1 MTAPDLSLPSAAAPR
16 VAPHGAACSVLIVDD
31 SRTQRQHA
39 VRLCH
44 DLGVGRVLEAC
55 HGRQALE
62 MIAAMVPQP
71 SLAIVDLEMPEM
83 DGIELIEALQQQ
95 GLRIPIVLLS
105 GHGDALLD
113 SVQSLGTSVVRG
125 LHKPLKSSDLQAVLE
140 QVLSPSAPL
149 PERRRAPRMPIDAAM
164 LEQAIR
170 EGGITPHFQPK
181 ADTRTGMLRGV
192 EALARWNHPVLGMVP
207 PDQFIPLAERVGL
220 IHALTLSMMDRSFLQ
235 CSAWQSRGMRLTLSI
250 NLSPQ
255 LLASPD
261 IVNEICARQMRYGLA
276 PSQLMLEVT
285 EGSMVESCSA
295 AHSALV
301 RLRLKGFGLSIDDY
315 GTGFSS
321 LQQLSRIPF
330 TELKIDRSFVH
341 GAHHRKSLRVIL
353 ESALDLARRLNLST
367 VAEGVEHL
375 EDWRLLQDFGCTSA
389 QGWLIAKAMP
399 GEDLPTWNRSHRTR
413 LDALRLP

>member
-1 MTAPDLSLPSAAAPR
+1 MNAPDPSLPSAAA
-16 VAPHGAACSVLIVDD
+16 CSVLVVDD
-31 SRTQRQHA
+31 STPQRQHA

-44 DLGVGRVLEAC
+44 DLGIGQVLEAC
-55 HGRQALE
+55 HGRHALE
-62 MIAAMVPQP
+62 VIAAMDPQP
-71 SLAIVDLEMPEM
+71 SLVVVDLEMPEM

-95 GLRIPIVLLS
+95 GLRIPILLLS
-105 GHGDALLD
+105 AHGDALLD

-125 LHKPLKSSDLQAVLE
+125 LHKPLASGDLQAVLE
-140 QVLSPSAPL
+140 EVLSPSAPAA
-149 PERRRAPRMPIDAAM
+149 ERRRAPRMPIDAAM

-207 PDQFIPLAERVGL
+207 PDEFIPLAESAGL
-220 IHALTLSMMDRSFLQ
+220 IHALTLSMMERSFLQ
-235 CSAWQSRGMRLTLSI
+235 CAAWQSRGMRLTLSI

-255 LLASPD
+255 LLALPD
-261 IVNEICARQMRYGLA
+261 IVNEICARQLRYGLA

-285 EGSMVESCSA
+285 EGSMVETSSA

-330 TELKIDRSFVH
+330 SELKIDRSFVH
-341 GAHHRKSLRVIL
+341 GAHRRKSLRVIL

-399 GEDLPTWNRSHRTR
+399 GEDLPTWNRTHRMR

>member
-1 MTAPDLSLPSAAAPR
+1 MNAPDPSLPSAAA
-16 VAPHGAACSVLIVDD
+16 CSVLVVDD
-31 SRTQRQHA
+31 STPQRQHA

-44 DLGVGRVLEAC
+44 DLGIGQVLEAC
-55 HGRQALE
+55 HGRHALE
-62 MIAAMVPQP
+62 VIAAMDPQP
-71 SLAIVDLEMPEM
+71 SLVVVDLEMPEM

-95 GLRIPIVLLS
+95 GLRIPILLLS
-105 GHGDALLD
+105 AHGDALLD

-125 LHKPLKSSDLQAVLE
+125 LHKPLASGDLQAVLE
-140 QVLSPSAPL
+140 EVLSPSAPAA
-149 PERRRAPRMPIDAAM
+149 ERRRAPRMPIDAAM

-207 PDQFIPLAERVGL
+207 PDEFIPLAESAGL
-220 IHALTLSMMDRSFLQ
+220 IHALTLSMMERSFLQ
-235 CSAWQSRGMRLTLSI
+235 CAAWQSRGMRLTLSI

-255 LLASPD
+255 LLALPD
-261 IVNEICARQMRYGLA
+261 IVNEICARQLRCGLA

-285 EGSMVESCSA
+285 EGSMVETSSA

-330 TELKIDRSFVH
+330 SELKIDRSFVH
-341 GAHHRKSLRVIL
+341 GAHRRKSLRVIL

-399 GEDLPTWNRSHRTR
+399 GEDLPTWNRTHRMR

>member
-1 MTAPDLSLPSAAAPR
+1 MNAPDPSLPSAAA
-16 VAPHGAACSVLIVDD
+16 CSVLVVDD
-31 SRTQRQHA
+31 STPQRQHA

-44 DLGVGRVLEAC
+44 DLGIGQVLEAC
-55 HGRQALE
+55 HGRHALE
-62 MIAAMVPQP
+62 VIAAMDPQP
-71 SLAIVDLEMPEM
+71 SLVVVDLEMPEM

-95 GLRIPIVLLS
+95 GLRIPILLLS
-105 GHGDALLD
+105 AHGDALLD

-125 LHKPLKSSDLQAVLE
+125 LHKPLASGDLQAVLE
-140 QVLSPSAPL
+140 EVLSPSAPAAD
-149 PERRRAPRMPIDAAM
+149 RRRAPRMPIDAAM

-207 PDQFIPLAERVGL
+207 PDEFIPLAESAGL
-220 IHALTLSMMDRSFLQ
+220 IHALTLSMMERSFLQ
-235 CSAWQSRGMRLTLSI
+235 CAAWQSRGMRLTLSI

-255 LLASPD
+255 LLALPD
-261 IVNEICARQMRYGLA
+261 IVNEICARQLRYGLA

-285 EGSMVESCSA
+285 EGSMVETSSA

-330 TELKIDRSFVH
+330 SELKIDRSFVH
-341 GAHHRKSLRVIL
+341 GAHRRKSLRVIL

-399 GEDLPTWNRSHRTR
+399 GEDLPTWNRTHRTR

>member
-1 MTAPDLSLPSAAAPR
+1 MNAPDPSLPSAAA
-16 VAPHGAACSVLIVDD
+16 CSVLVVDD
-31 SRTQRQHA
+31 STPQRQHA

-44 DLGVGRVLEAC
+44 DLGIGQVLEAC
-55 HGRQALE
+55 HGRHALE
-62 MIAAMVPQP
+62 VIAAMDPQP
-71 SLAIVDLEMPEM
+71 SLVVVDLEMPEM

-95 GLRIPIVLLS
+95 GLRIPILLLS
-105 GHGDALLD
+105 AHGDALLD

-125 LHKPLKSSDLQAVLE
+125 LHKPLASSDLQAVLE
-140 QVLSPSAPL
+140 EVLSPSAPAA
-149 PERRRAPRMPIDAAM
+149 ERRSAPRMPIDAAM

-207 PDQFIPLAERVGL
+207 PDEFIPLAESAGL
-220 IHALTLSMMDRSFLQ
+220 IHALTLSMMERSFLQ
-235 CSAWQSRGMRLTLSI
+235 CAAWQSRGMRLTLSI

-255 LLASPD
+255 LLALPD
-261 IVNEICARQMRYGLA
+261 IVNEICARQLRYGLA

-285 EGSMVESCSA
+285 EGSMVETSSA

-330 TELKIDRSFVH
+330 SELKIDRSFVH
-341 GAHHRKSLRVIL
+341 GAHRRKSLRVIL

-399 GEDLPTWNRSHRTR
+399 GEDLPTWNRTHRTR

>member
-1 MTAPDLSLPSAAAPR
+1 MNAPDPSLPSAAA
-16 VAPHGAACSVLIVDD
+16 CSVLVVDD
-31 SRTQRQHA
+31 STPQRQHA

-44 DLGVGRVLEAC
+44 DLGIGQVLEAR
-55 HGRQALE
+55 HGRHALE
-62 MIAAMVPQP
+62 VIAAMDPQP
-71 SLAIVDLEMPEM
+71 SLVVVDLEMPEM

-95 GLRIPIVLLS
+95 GLRIPILLLS
-105 GHGDALLD
+105 AHGDALLD

-125 LHKPLKSSDLQAVLE
+125 LHKPLASGDLQAVLE
-140 QVLSPSAPL
+140 EVLSPSAPAAD
-149 PERRRAPRMPIDAAM
+149 RRRAPRMPIDAAM

-207 PDQFIPLAERVGL
+207 PDEFIPLAESAGL
-220 IHALTLSMMDRSFLQ
+220 IHALTLSMMERSFLQ
-235 CSAWQSRGMRLTLSI
+235 CAAWQSRGMRLTLSI

-255 LLASPD
+255 LLALPD
-261 IVNEICARQMRYGLA
+261 IVNEICARQLRYGLA

-285 EGSMVESCSA
+285 EGSMVETSSA

-330 TELKIDRSFVH
+330 SELKIDRSFVH
-341 GAHHRKSLRVIL
+341 GAHRRKSLRVIL

-399 GEDLPTWNRSHRTR
+399 GEDLPTWNRTHRTR

>member
-31 SRTQRQHA
+31 SATQRQHA

-95 GLRIPIVLLS
+95 GLRIPILLLS
-105 GHGDALLD
+105 AHGDALLD

-125 LHKPLKSSDLQAVLE
+125 LHKPLASGDLQAVLE
-140 QVLSPSAPL
+140 EVLSPSAPAA
-149 PERRRAPRMPIDAAM
+149 ERRRAPRMPIDAAM

-207 PDQFIPLAERVGL
+207 PDEFIPLAESAGL
-220 IHALTLSMMDRSFLQ
+220 IHALTLSMMERSFLQ
-235 CSAWQSRGMRLTLSI
+235 CAAWQSRGMRLTLSI

-255 LLASPD
+255 LLALPD
-261 IVNEICARQMRYGLA
+261 IVNEICARQLRYGLA

-285 EGSMVESCSA
+285 EGSMVETSSA

-330 TELKIDRSFVH
+330 SELKIDRSFVH
-341 GAHHRKSLRVIL
+341 GAHRRKSLRVIL

-399 GEDLPTWNRSHRTR
+399 GEDLPTWNRTHRTR

>member
-1 MTAPDLSLPSAAAPR
+1 MNAPDPSLPSAAA
-16 VAPHGAACSVLIVDD
+16 CSVLVVDD
-31 SRTQRQHA
+31 STPQRQHA

-44 DLGVGRVLEAC
+44 DLGIGQVLEAC
-55 HGRQALE
+55 HGRHALE
-62 MIAAMVPQP
+62 VIAAMDPQP
-71 SLAIVDLEMPEM
+71 SLVVVDLEMPEM
-83 DGIELIEALQQQ
+83 DGIELIEALHQQ
-95 GLRIPIVLLS
+95 GLRTPILLLS
-105 GHGDALLD
+105 AHGDALLD

-125 LHKPLKSSDLQAVLE
+125 LHKPLASGDLQAVLE
-140 QVLSPSAPL
+140 EVLSPSAPAA
-149 PERRRAPRMPIDAAM
+149 ERRRAPRMPIDAAM

-207 PDQFIPLAERVGL
+207 PDEFIPLAESAGL
-220 IHALTLSMMDRSFLQ
+220 IHALTLSMMERSFLQ
-235 CSAWQSRGMRLTLSI
+235 CAAWQSRGMRLTLSI

-255 LLASPD
+255 LLALPD
-261 IVNEICARQMRYGLA
+261 IVNEICARQLRYGLA

-285 EGSMVESCSA
+285 EGSMVETSSA

-330 TELKIDRSFVH
+330 SELKIDRSFVH
-341 GAHHRKSLRVIL
+341 GAHRRKSLRVIL

-399 GEDLPTWNRSHRTR
+399 GEDLPTWNRTHRTR

>member
-1 MTAPDLSLPSAAAPR
+1 MNAPDPSLPGA
-16 VAPHGAACSVLIVDD
+16 AACSVLIVDD
-31 SRTQRQHA
+31 SATQRQHA

-44 DLGVGRVLEAC
+44 DLGIGRVLEAC

-62 MIAAMVPQP
+62 VIAVTHPLP
-71 SLAIVDLEMPEM
+71 SLAVVDLEMPEM

-95 GLRIPIVLLS
+95 GLRIPILLLS
-105 GHGDALLD
+105 AHGDALLD

-125 LHKPLKSSDLQAVLE
+125 LHKPLARGDLQAVLE
-140 QVLSPSAPL
+140 EVLSPSVPVAD
-149 PERRRAPRMPIDAAM
+149 RRRAPRMPIDAAM

-207 PDQFIPLAERVGL
+207 PDEFIPLAEHAGL
-220 IHALTLSMMDRSFLQ
+220 IHALTLSMLERSFLQ
-235 CSAWQSRGMRLTLSI
+235 CAAWQSRGMRLTLSI

-261 IVNEICARQMRYGLA
+261 IVNEICARQMRYGLV

-285 EGSMVESCSA
+285 EGSMVETSSA

-321 LQQLSRIPF
+321 LQQLSHLPF
-330 TELKIDRSFVH
+330 SELKIDRSFVH
-341 GAHHRKSLRVIL
+341 GAHRRKSLRVIL

>member
-1 MTAPDLSLPSAAAPR
+1 MNAPDPSLPSAAA
-16 VAPHGAACSVLIVDD
+16 CSVLVVDD
-31 SRTQRQHA
+31 STPQRQHA

-44 DLGVGRVLEAC
+44 DLGIGQVLEAR
-55 HGRQALE
+55 HGRHALE
-62 MIAAMVPQP
+62 VIAAMDPQP
-71 SLAIVDLEMPEM
+71 SLVVVDLEMPEM

-95 GLRIPIVLLS
+95 GLRIPILLLS
-105 GHGDALLD
+105 AHGDALLD

-125 LHKPLKSSDLQAVLE
+125 LHKPLASGDLQAVLE
-140 QVLSPSAPL
+140 EVLSPSAPAT
-149 PERRRAPRMPIDAAM
+149 ERRRAPRMPIDAAM

-207 PDQFIPLAERVGL
+207 PDEFIPLAESAGL
-220 IHALTLSMMDRSFLQ
+220 IHALTLSMMERSFLQ
-235 CSAWQSRGMRLTLSI
+235 CAAWQSRGMRLTLSI

-255 LLASPD
+255 LLALPD
-261 IVNEICARQMRYGLA
+261 IVNEICARQLRYGLA

-285 EGSMVESCSA
+285 EGSMVETSSA

-330 TELKIDRSFVH
+330 SELKIDRSFVH
-341 GAHHRKSLRVIL
+341 GAHRRKSLRVIL

-399 GEDLPTWNRSHRTR
+399 GEDLPTWNRTHRTR

>member
-1 MTAPDLSLPSAAAPR
+1 MNAPDPSLPSAAA
-16 VAPHGAACSVLIVDD
+16 CSVLVVDD
-31 SRTQRQHA
+31 STPQRQHA

-44 DLGVGRVLEAC
+44 DLGIGQVLEAC
-55 HGRQALE
+55 HGRHALE
-62 MIAAMVPQP
+62 VIAAMDPQP
-71 SLAIVDLEMPEM
+71 SLVVVDLEMPEM

-95 GLRIPIVLLS
+95 GLRIPILLLS
-105 GHGDALLD
+105 AHGDALLD

-125 LHKPLKSSDLQAVLE
+125 LHKPLASGDLQAVLE
-140 QVLSPSAPL
+140 EVLSPSAPAA
-149 PERRRAPRMPIDAAM
+149 ERRRAPRMPIDAAM

-207 PDQFIPLAERVGL
+207 PDEFIPLAESAGL
-220 IHALTLSMMDRSFLQ
+220 IHALTLSMMERSFLQ
-235 CSAWQSRGMRLTLSI
+235 CAAWQSRGMRLTLSI

-255 LLASPD
+255 LLALPD
-261 IVNEICARQMRYGLA
+261 IVNEICARQLRYGLA

-285 EGSMVESCSA
+285 EGSMVETSSA

-330 TELKIDRSFVH
+330 SELKIDRSFVH
-341 GAHHRKSLRVIL
+341 GAHRRKSLRVIL

-399 GEDLPTWNRSHRTR
+399 GEDLPAWNRTHRTR

>member
-1 MTAPDLSLPSAAAPR
+1 MNAPDPSLPSAAA
-16 VAPHGAACSVLIVDD
+16 CSVLVVDD
-31 SRTQRQHA
+31 STPQRQHA

-44 DLGVGRVLEAC
+44 DLGIGQVLEAC

-62 MIAAMVPQP
+62 MIGTMDPQP
-71 SLAIVDLEMPEM
+71 SLVVVDLEMPEM

-95 GLRIPIVLLS
+95 GLRIPILLLS
-105 GHGDALLD
+105 AHGDALLD

-125 LHKPLKSSDLQAVLE
+125 LHKPLASGDLQTVLE
-140 QVLSPSAPL
+140 EVLSPSAPVA
-149 PERRRAPRMPIDAAM
+149 ERRRAPRMPIDAAM

-207 PDQFIPLAERVGL
+207 PDEFIPLAESAGL
-220 IHALTLSMMDRSFLQ
+220 IHALTLSMMERSFLQ
-235 CSAWQSRGMRLTLSI
+235 CAAWQSRGMRLTLSI

-261 IVNEICARQMRYGLA
+261 IVNEICARQLRYGLA

-285 EGSMVESCSA
+285 EGSMVETSSA

-330 TELKIDRSFVH
+330 SELKIDRSFVH
-341 GAHHRKSLRVIL
+341 GAHRRKSLRVIL